1 MHFLALGKNNFFIL
15 ELKPSSTEMLQMLSS
30 YWNSVTFLTLLVDL
44 FPSSFILNL
53 DSFIGRGGNYF
64 FFFPKLVDL
73 SKDALENFTA
83 VNWVYERLLESWRRG
98 IWIRFILRGV
108 RDLSSPPK
116 DLSLFPLTIVH
127 FKAFKQSNMR
137 E

>member
-1 MHFLALGKNNFFIL
+1 
-15 ELKPSSTEMLQMLSS
+15 MLQMLSS

-83 VNWVYERLLESWRRG
+83 VNWVYERLLESWRRYLDKIYTEG
-98 IWIRFILRGV
+98 CQGLIK
-108 RDLSSPPK
+108 P
-116 DLSLFPLTIVH
+116 T
-127 FKAFKQSNMR
+127 
-137 E
+137 